1 MRTIF
6 NILKC
11 LLLLAAGLYLLLV
24 PYDQL
29 KGYFPN
35 ALSPVMIKISGGV
48 IVLCGIIILLALI
61 IQ

>member
-6 NILKC
+6 NILKG

-24 PYDQL
+24 PYDRF
-29 KGYFPN
+29 KSYFPN
-35 ALSPVMIKISGGV
+35 ALSPAIIKISGGV
-48 IVLCGIIILLALI
+48 IVFCGIIIILALI